1 MTCSECT
8 TNIWNLLYCFNP
20 LEEDCDCFPSVAIVK
35 NQDGKSIT
43 MSGLKIGDKV
53 QTGEN
58 IKWQMY

>member
-1 MTCSECT
+1 MEPS
-8 TNIWNLLYCFNP
+8 LLFNP

-35 NQDGKSIT
+35 NQDGKSVT